1 MNFSFE
7 RKNCKNAIFYLR
19 LSAVFHDLVYQLI
32 DTNSLRFNSKHVCKY
47 LKFILLFYFI
57 LVFCF
62 FFSCFW
68 YFFFKEGEQT
78 SFKSLRS
85 VRWKMFKT
93 FQFYRKDI
101 FLQGKLGGKGI
112 KRGGPMNE
120 RGAKKWNGGQGMEG
134 IWKNHNPLSR
144 M

>member
-1 MNFSFE
+1 MNAKTVKMQFFISDFLPFSMIWF
-7 RKNCKNAIFYLR
+7 IS
-19 LSAVFHDLVYQLI
+19 LSIQTVLDLTPNTFVNIWNL
-32 DTNSLRFNSKHVCKY
+32 F
-47 LKFILLFYFI
+47 FYFI
-57 LVFCF
+57 SFWFSV

-120 RGAKKWNGGQGMEG
+120 RGAKKWKGGQGMEG